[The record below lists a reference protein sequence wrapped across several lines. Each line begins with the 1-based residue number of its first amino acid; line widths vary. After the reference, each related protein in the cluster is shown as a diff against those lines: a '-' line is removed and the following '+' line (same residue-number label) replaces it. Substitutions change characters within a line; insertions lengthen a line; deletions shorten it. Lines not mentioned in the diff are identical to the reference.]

1 MNVPTS
7 PWMAFVLLPHSN
19 PLPTWTHGYL
29 FQCLYKTR
37 SYSLKECVYS
47 PRLCSWRDKI
57 WFFLE
62 QAKVFDFRLNIFTRF
77 LITLFNELCTR
88 FISKNIILSPQK
100 LSRKV
105 ENRIVIVKNIYPCGG
120 LFSLL
125 CSLLLCSL
133 FLLARY
139 NFFTLIR
146 GMQMIYN

>member
-1 MNVPTS
+1 
-7 PWMAFVLLPHSN
+7 MAFVLLPHSN

-37 SYSLKECVYS
+37 SYSLKECEAVFLKRQNLIF
-47 PRLCSWRDKI
+47 PRAGENI
-57 WFFLE
+57 WF
-62 QAKVFDFRLNIFTRF
+62 VCFRLNIFTRF

-88 FISKNIILSPQK
+88 FVSKNIILSPQK

>member
-37 SYSLKECVYS
+37 SYSLKECEAVFLKRQNLIF
-47 PRLCSWRDKI
+47 PRAGESI
-57 WFFLE
+57 WF
-62 QAKVFDFRLNIFTRF
+62 VCFRLNVFTRF